1 MHPDF
6 ARANAFRQH
15 IFVCSAEGRFS
26 HRSGCR
32 EGRRYVDGFAYVK
45 IEARIL
51 ARAQCGKVSRLFSS
65 RRTFLRWLSRSA
77 LVLSLENILWLGRP
91 VWAKSGRWR
100 GPQSTNPAAA
110 QKPSP
115 PASNG
120 LDVSFLNRP
129 RGSRLNVKTT
139 FSGEHKNKYLM
150 ETTEC
155 GRGFSH

>member
-15 IFVCSAEGRFS
+15 VFVCSVGGMFS
-26 HRSGCR
+26 HRWGWR

-120 LDVSFLNRP
+120 LDVKFVNVS
-129 RGSRLNVKTT
+129 GECGLNVKTIFGGRT
-139 FSGEHKNKYLM
+139 KNKYLL
-150 ETTEC
+150 ETA
-155 GRGFSH
+155 GWDGAFYD